1 MKLIFLGH
9 LEDNFRIKW
18 LNLTAVELF
27 TDLKN
32 WKWSQMNGS
41 NVILLTDLVNF
52 VNPATARWE
61 IES

>member
-32 WKWSQMNGS
+32 RKWSQMNGS